1 MTSLVRTRR
10 ENPDLV
16 EGSTSASIEV
26 WNRNVGLSFGLRIRL
41 SSGCFVYW
49 GSISHFWFMKS
60 VVIRFVLPLGFRA
73 FLYLLVCLSL
83 CVIYVI
89 LNFPFDYHM
98 FPFPL
103 FCLIGFR
110 CLFFIIF
117 LKFVCRPV
125 VLLEFRLFF
134 LFFLS
139 FVGTF
144 IYFSLA
150 AEGDTGHCPQKR
162 KGSR

>member
-49 GSISHFWFMKS
+49 GSISHFWFMKL

-83 CVIYVI
+83 CVIYGI
-89 LNFPFDYHM
+89 LNFPFGYHM
-98 FPFPL
+98 FSFPL
-103 FCLIGFR
+103 FYLIGFR
-110 CLFFIIF
+110 CLFFFYVSSI
-117 LKFVCRPV
+117 V
-125 VLLEFRLFF
+125 RLFYLNF
-134 LFFLS
+134 VSFFLS

-144 IYFSLA
+144 IYFPLA